1 MDGNAPH
8 PAPLTPSPEDLQH
21 LYQLVV
27 GYRAS
32 QALYVVAKLGIADL
46 LADGPRPTEEL
57 AQATQTHAPTLF
69 RVLRF
74 LAGLGIFAEGD
85 RRRFA
90 LTPLGAGLSR
100 DVAGSPGALA
110 LLLLD
115 GSHWRGWGELLHSV
129 RTGES
134 AFAHVHGQGYFPYV
148 REHPELAAIFDRAM
162 TSNAAMA
169 GVAIT
174 SRYDW
179 ANIAR
184 VVDVGG
190 GHGWLLATVLQAH
203 PAMQGV
209 LFDRPEVVAA
219 ARPVLE
225 EAGVADRCE
234 LVGGDFFSA
243 VPPQGDAYVL
253 RHILHDW
260 DDAPAQ
266 VILERCRQAMAP
278 RGRVLV
284 VERVVGTEYRE
295 AMPALQGDLEMLV
308 NVGGRERTEA
318 EYRALLASAGFQ
330 LTHLVPLGDAARYS
344 VVEGVPA

>member
-1 MDGNAPH
+1 
-8 PAPLTPSPEDLQH
+8 
-21 LYQLVV
+21 V
-27 GYRAS
+27 GYRGS

-57 AQATQTHAPTLF
+57 AMATQTHAPTLF

-74 LAGLGIFAEGD
+74 LAGIGVFDEVDLG
-85 RRRFA
+85 RFA
-90 LTPLGAGLSR
+90 LTALGAGLRR

-129 RTGES
+129 QTGET
-134 AFAHVHGQGYFPYV
+134 AFPHVHGQEYFPYV

-174 SRYDW
+174 DRYEW
-179 ANIAR
+179 ANVAR

-225 EAGVADRCE
+225 QAGVADRCE
-234 LVGGDFFSA
+234 LVGGDFFA
-243 VPPQGDAYVL
+243 EVPPQGDAYVL

-260 DDAPAQ
+260 DDAAAQ

-278 RGRVLV
+278 GGRVLV

-318 EYRALLASAGFQ
+318 EYRALLTSAGFR
-330 LTHLVPLGDAARYS
+330 LTQLVPLGDAARYS
-344 VVEGVPA
+344 VVEGTPA